1 MDDELIVLGNTQPD
15 WHGNLYSSFRYG
27 PFTLSGLLAHQQGGD
42 IFDFTLNY
50 TVGRGVH
57 DWTANRGTS
66 FVYPGIRES
75 TGQPNDIEIVRD
87 EKYF

>member
-27 PFTLSGLLAHQQGGD
+27 PFTVSGLLAHQQGGD

-57 DWTANRGTS
+57 DWTAKPGYQLRLS
-66 FVYPGIRES
+66 RYP
-75 TGQPNDIEIVRD
+75 
-87 EKYF
+87 